1 MLAQGN
7 LFGSPI
13 DADPP
18 EPEPAQPQ
26 AAPPAPL
33 AAPCAFRNRQNLP
46 CRRLACRP
54 ILLDGQQLHTAGRPL
69 LMCEPEC
76 YNAPPETGIEPR
88 HISIEDPE
96 WTAHGYD

>member
-18 EPEPAQPQ
+18 EAEPTQPQ
-26 AAPPAPL
+26 EALPVPL
-33 AAPCAFRNRQNLP
+33 AAPCAFRNRRNEP

-54 ILLDGQQLHTAGRPL
+54 ILLEGQQLHTAGRPL
-69 LMCEPEC
+69 IMCEPDC
-76 YNAPPETGIEPR
+76 YNAAPEAGMEPR
-88 HISIEDPE
+88 HISIEDTE